1 HHCDVCPPERT
12 CRVSRPAALVDS
24 DWCQQAVNVIERLA
38 REHGRVTSEDLRRE
52 FEPPE
57 HANQIGSAFRAACS
71 QNIIIPIDFKI
82 SSDKYRRGR
91 AVRVWSMHPQLK
103 EVSA

>member
-1 HHCDVCPPERT
+1 M
-12 CRVSRPAALVDS
+12 SRPAALVDS

-82 SSDKYRRGR
+82 SSDKSRRGG
-91 AVRVWSMHPQLK
+91 AIRVWALHPRLK